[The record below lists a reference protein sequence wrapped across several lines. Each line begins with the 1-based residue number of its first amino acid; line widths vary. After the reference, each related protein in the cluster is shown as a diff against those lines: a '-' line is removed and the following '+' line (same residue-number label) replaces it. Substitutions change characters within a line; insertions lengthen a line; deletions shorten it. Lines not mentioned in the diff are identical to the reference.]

1 MTQSLKDSGK
11 VYQQFGME
19 DIMDEVSQDEFKE
32 MIFETNI
39 YLLSLT
45 MVVSLLH
52 TVFSTLAIKNGI
64 ELVINH
70 SQDIEYWKNLDSQQG
85 ISVRMLY

>member
-1 MTQSLKDSGK
+1 MKDSGK

-19 DIMDEVSQDEFKE
+19 EIMDEVSQDEFKE

-45 MVVSLLH
+45 IVVSLLH

-64 ELVINH
+64 HTKYI
-70 SQDIEYWKNLDSQQG
+70 
-85 ISVRMLY
+85 

>member
-11 VYQQFGME
+11 MYEQFGME
-19 DIMDEVSQDEFKE
+19 NIMDEVAQDEFKE

-45 MVVSLLH
+45 LVVSLLH

-64 ELVINH
+64 LLSYIFV
-70 SQDIEYWKNLDSQQG
+70 DIEYWKNLDS
-85 ISVRMLY
+85 